1 MVCPSPGT
9 SIFCPKQGAPPLVFG
24 HRGASAIETENTVAA
39 FTRAMADGADGV
51 ELDVQRCASG
61 EVVVFHDG
69 DLARLAGRSGRISE
83 TPWRLLRKV
92 QLRGGGTIPTLDEV
106 LAALPSPALVNIEIK
121 CDGFLPGICRTLV
134 DAVADVVDRADAR
147 DRVLIS
153 SFHPGAVWYWQRLR
167 PMVPVGLLFE
177 RSRRSSLPWPLRTS
191 CLAPLLRPL
200 ALHPEDVLCSPE
212 NVAFWR
218 GQGFALNVWTVDHPQ
233 RIAGLAAMGVA
244 GIITNNPAVACS
256 VLTLTLRSSGG

>member
-1 MVCPSPGT
+1 MVFSSPG
-9 SIFCPKQGAPPLVFG
+9 SRAFGPKQGALPLVFG
-24 HRGASAIETENTVAA
+24 HRGASALATENTVEA
-39 FTRAMADGADGV
+39 FARAMADGADGV

-61 EVVVFHDG
+61 EIVVFHDE
-69 DLARLAGRSGRISE
+69 DLARLAGRSGRIRE

-106 LAALPSPALVNIEIK
+106 LAALPSPALINIEIK
-121 CDGFLPGICRTLV
+121 PDRLSLGSCRALV
-134 DAVADVVDRADAR
+134 EGVADVVDRAEAR

-153 SFHPGAVWYWQRLR
+153 SFHPGVVWYWQHLR
-167 PMVPVGLLFE
+167 PTVPIGLLVE
-177 RSRRSSLPWPLRTS
+177 QSRRFSRPWPS
-191 CLAPLLRPL
+191 SMAWLAALLRPL

-212 NVAFWR
+212 KVAFWR
-218 GQGFALNVWTVDHPQ
+218 GQGFALNVWTVDQPQ

-256 VLTLTLRSSGG
+256 ALTLTLRSSGG

>member
-1 MVCPSPGT
+1 MVCPSSET
-9 SIFCPKQGAPPLVFG
+9 SLFCPKQGAPPLVFG

-83 TPWRLLRKV
+83 TPWRLLQKV

-106 LAALPSPALVNIEIK
+106 LAALPPPALVNIELK
-121 CDGFLPGICRTLV
+121 CEGLLPEGCRALIE
-134 DAVADVVDRADAR
+134 AVADVVDRADAHG
-147 DRVLIS
+147 RVLVS
-153 SFHPGAVWYWQRLR
+153 SFHPAALWYWKQIR

-177 RSRRSSLPWPLRTS
+177 RARRFSRPWPLRTS
-191 CLAPLLRPL
+191 WLAPLLRPL

-218 GQGFALNVWTVDHPQ
+218 SQGFALNVWTVDHPQ
-233 RIAGLAAMGVA
+233 RMAGLAAMGVA

-256 VLTLTLRSSGG
+256 ALTLTLRSSGG

>member
-1 MVCPSPGT
+1 MVCPSSGT
-9 SIFCPKQGAPPLVFG
+9 SAFCPKQGALPLVFG
-24 HRGASAIETENTVAA
+24 HRGASALETENTVAA

-69 DLARLAGRSGRISE
+69 DLARLAGRSGRVSE
-83 TPWRLLRKV
+83 MPWRLLRKV

-121 CDGFLPGICRTLV
+121 CDGLFSRGCRALV
-134 DAVADVVDRADAR
+134 DAVADTVERSDTDG
-147 DRVLIS
+147 RVLIS
-153 SFHPGAVWYWQRLR
+153 SFSPAAVWYWQRLR
-167 PMVPVGLLFE
+167 PTVPVGLLFE
-177 RSRRSSLPWPLRTS
+177 RSRRSSSSWPLRVS

-200 ALHPEDVLCSPE
+200 ALHPEDVLCSAE

-218 GQGFALNVWTVDHPQ
+218 SQGFALNVWTVDHPQ
-233 RIAGLAAMGVA
+233 RIAGLAAMGVS

-256 VLTLTLRSSGG
+256 ALTLTLRSSGG

>member
-1 MVCPSPGT
+1 M
-9 SIFCPKQGAPPLVFG
+9 FG
-24 HRGASAIETENTVAA
+24 HRGASALETENTVAA

-92 QLRGGGTIPTLDEV
+92 QLRGGGTVPTLDEV

-121 CDGFLPGICRTLV
+121 CDGFLPGSCRALV

-147 DRVLIS
+147 GRVLIS
-153 SFHPGAVWYWQRLR
+153 SFHPAAVWYWQRLR

-177 RSRRSSLPWPLRTS
+177 RSRRFSRRWPLRTS

-233 RIAGLAAMGVA
+233 RMAGLAAMGVA

-256 VLTLTLRSSGG
+256 ALTLTLRSLGG